1 MLKCT
6 MWELS
11 GRAKVVLG
19 WYITKCLR
27 TLKQIQADTPDQI
40 VCTDLGH
47 RHLFLISLTA
57 LTDNRITEEKN
68 VVTLRYR
75 LARNVMI
82 MM

>member
-27 TLKQIQADTPDQI
+27 TLKQIQAGTPDQI

-47 RHLFLISLTA
+47 RHLFLISLT
-57 LTDNRITEEKN
+57 DNREN
-68 VVTLRYR
+68 DDVTLRYGV
-75 LARNVMI
+75 APNVMI